1 MRSHAVGRT
10 LADVD
15 RFDDVEY
22 EIVESPEPPRRRRW
36 PVAVVA
42 AVLATGAL
50 AAGASALTTSG
61 GDAARTAK
69 PAVYH
74 GDGAVSVRDH
84 DRKPCR
90 RGEGRWHGRR
100 GDRASDVRY

>member
-1 MRSHAVGRT
+1 VE
-10 LADVD
+10 

-36 PVAVVA
+36 PVVA
-42 AVLATGAL
+42 LASVLATGAL

-61 GDAARTAK
+61 DDAASPAK
-69 PAVYH
+69 PRTSHTDEGWMHY
-74 GDGAVSVRDH
+74 G
-84 DRKPCR
+84 KPCR
-90 RGEGRWHGRR
+90 AGEGRRHGHR

>member
-1 MRSHAVGRT
+1 
-10 LADVD
+10 VD

-36 PVAVVA
+36 PVVAVA

-61 GDAARTAK
+61 DGGARTAK
-69 PAVYH
+69 PAVFH
-74 GDGAVSVRDH
+74 GDGAVSVDH
-84 DRKPCR
+84 HGAKPCR
-90 RGEGRWHGRR
+90 RFEGRSHGR
-100 GDRASDVRY
+100 GSDSASDVRY

>member
-1 MRSHAVGRT
+1 MRTHAFGRT

-36 PVAVVA
+36 PAVAVA

-61 GDAARTAK
+61 DDAATRPAK
-69 PAVYH
+69 PAASKSSEGWTHY
-74 GDGAVSVRDH
+74 GD
-84 DRKPCR
+84 KPCKA
-90 RGEGRWHGRR
+90 GEGRRWHGRR